1 MAAHST
7 PLASMGAGAE
17 ASSCIEISMRRLRM
31 QFILLP
37 LILAACAALLAGT
50 PGSFRGTIV
59 DAPQSGTGKNWIY
72 VQGRNGTARRVE
84 ISRADVSYDEDVPE
98 ANRVKNPSQ
107 ALVPGAEVRVTAEQG
122 SDGEWTAS
130 TIEIL
135 KAAVSGQQSA
145 FSNKHSAIEQ
155 RVRR

>member
-7 PLASMGAGAE
+7 PLTLMGVGAE
-17 ASSCIEISMRRLRM
+17 ASSCIEMSMRRLR

-37 LILAACAALLAGT
+37 LILAACATLLAGT

-59 DAPQSGTGKNWIY
+59 DAPGSSPGKNWIY

-84 ISRADVSYDEDVPE
+84 ISRADVSYDEDVPQ
-98 ANRVKNPSQ
+98 ASRVKNPSE

-135 KAAVSGQQSA
+135 KAAVSSQ
-145 FSNKHSAIEQ
+145 HSALSAQHQNSAVGAI
-155 RVRR
+155 

>member
-1 MAAHST
+1 
-7 PLASMGAGAE
+7 
-17 ASSCIEISMRRLRM
+17 MRRLRIP
-31 QFILLP
+31 FILLP
-37 LILAACAALLAGT
+37 LILASCATLLAGT

-59 DAPQSGTGKNWIY
+59 DAPGSSGKNWIY

-84 ISRADVSYDEDVPE
+84 ISRADVSYDEDVPQ
-98 ANRVKNPSQ
+98 ANRVKDPSE

-135 KAAVSGQQSA
+135 KAAAKPQQRA
-145 FSNKHSAIEQ
+145 A
-155 RVRR
+155 VRAPSL

>member
-7 PLASMGAGAE
+7 PLTWLGVGAE
-17 ASSCIEISMRRLRM
+17 ASSCIEMTMRRLRM
-31 QFILLP
+31 EFILLP
-37 LILAACAALLAGT
+37 LILAACASLLAGT

-59 DAPQSGTGKNWIY
+59 DAPESSPGKNWIY

-84 ISRADVSYDEDVPE
+84 ISRADVSYDEDVPQ
-98 ANRVKNPSQ
+98 ANRAKNPSE

-135 KAAVSGQQSA
+135 KAAA
-145 FSNKHSAIEQ
+145 KTEQ
-155 RVRR
+155 RASR